1 MAAHRQP
8 YLCPHARRTPGYVLQ
23 ARSSRVRRA
32 RRRGDRP
39 SHPRPRPDGR
49 RPHGESSIAHAV
61 LRTGAIFLDAS
72 ARWWL
77 LPFNDVVRSGDF
89 AGWTNAFQGRRPTPS
104 SGTASSILGRR
115 WRNLL
120 HSHSPSCCPLGWPS
134 ASTRSLALSIR
145 AQGEQVGNSQGDDGC
160 CVLAM
165 HHAARE
171 HVLPV
176 ITAVNDPLCIC

>member
-1 MAAHRQP
+1 MPPREEDPRLRTTSPQFASPPSPTTWRPPQP
-8 YLCPHARRTPGYVLQ
+8 SPSTTGWSPLARRVI
-23 ARSSRVRRA
+23 
-32 RRRGDRP
+32 
-39 SHPRPRPDGR
+39 
-49 RPHGESSIAHAV
+49 IAHAV
-61 LRTGAIFLDAS
+61 LWTGAIFLDAS

-134 ASTRSLALSIR
+134 ASARSLAPSIR
-145 AQGEQVGNSQGDDGC
+145 TQGEQVGNSQGDDGC